1 MSWYLKY
8 KKYKRKVKELLF
20 IRSELEYQEELLE
33 QTHPE
38 FEKYY
43 RKFCVD
49 NRIDLD
55 YLNKNNDKKVDN
67 IFNHSEEKRDKLIH
81 KPRKEK
87 KNPTRVF
94 DKIYRSIAKEIH
106 PDKLS
111 SLLSLQEIQ
120 EKEEMFKKATGA
132 MNNEDWG
139 RLLEVADWLNVKPL
153 SFDGIE
159 EQIDLELVKLKNLIQ
174 NNKNMYSW
182 AFANCETDE
191 ERNKV
196 VENFL
201 FHLFGFVVDKKD

>member
-1 MSWYLKY
+1 MSWFLNY

-20 IRSELEYQEELLE
+20 IRSEFEYQEELLAE
-33 QTHPE
+33 THPL
-38 FEKYY
+38 FEEYY
-43 RKFCVD
+43 RKFCID

-55 YLNKNNDKKVDN
+55 YLNKNNDKKVEN
-67 IFNHSEEKRDKLIH
+67 IFNQSEQKKERLVH

-87 KNPTRVF
+87 KNPTKVF
-94 DKIYRSIAKEIH
+94 DKIYRAIAKEIH

-111 SLLSLQEIQ
+111 KFLPTAEAT

-132 MNNEDWG
+132 MNKEDWG
-139 RLLEVADWLNVKPL
+139 LLLEVADWLNVKPR

-159 EQIDLELVKLKNLIQ
+159 EQIDLEIQKLNKLIE

-182 AFANCETDE
+182 EFAKCETDE
-191 ERNKV
+191 ERNRI
-196 VENFL
+196 VEKFL